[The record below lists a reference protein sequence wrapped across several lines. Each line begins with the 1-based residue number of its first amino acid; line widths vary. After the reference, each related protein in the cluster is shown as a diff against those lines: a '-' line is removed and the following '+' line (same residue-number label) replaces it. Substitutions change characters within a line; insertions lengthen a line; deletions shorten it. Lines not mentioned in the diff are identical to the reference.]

1 MTSAPRP
8 RPPNRWL
15 RSAANLA
22 IAVALLFAVSFLP
35 PDTSLSDRQKTGV
48 LKLCVP
54 PAYPPLVTGEPARP
68 GFDIELAGAVAER
81 IGLRLQVNTLSSIGK
96 DFNPRNWALT
106 RGQCDIIAGGVA
118 DTVVTRSFLETIPT
132 PVETGWVGVGR
143 SAELPAPGAAVAVLA
158 GTSGLDRLQLSGWL
172 RRNGWRVVPARSARQ
187 FVEALASGQASI
199 GVTERS
205 AIAALA
211 LPADIELFPLPAAE
225 FPQYRMAFG
234 LWKGD
239 QTLKRVIA
247 AAIDELGRTGE
258 LAALEDRYG
267 TKG

>member
-1 MTSAPRP
+1 MTPEPRT

-15 RSAANLA
+15 RSAGNLA
-22 IAVALLFAVSFLP
+22 IVIALLFAVSFLP
-35 PDTSLSDRQKTGV
+35 PDTSLSDRRQTGV

-54 PAYPPLVTGEPARP
+54 PAYPPLVTGDAAKP
-68 GFDIELAGAVAER
+68 GFDIELADAVAKQ

-106 RGQCDIIAGGVA
+106 RGQCDVIAGGVA
-118 DTVVTRSFLETIPT
+118 DTVQTRSFLETLPT

-143 SAELPAPGAAVAVLA
+143 TADLPAPGAAVAVLA

-172 RRNGWRVVPARSARQ
+172 RQNGWRAVAARSAPQ
-187 FVEALASGQASI
+187 FVEALTTGTASFGI
-199 GVTERS
+199 IERG
-205 AIAALA
+205 AVAALA
-211 LPADIELFPLPAAE
+211 LPADLELFPLPAAQ

-239 QTLKRVIA
+239 LTLKHAMTA
-247 AAIDELGRTGE
+247 AFAELERSGA
-258 LAALEDRYG
+258 LATLEDRYG
-267 TKG
+267 IRG